1 MKKVILYSILMFLS
15 GSSTLV
21 HANKRLLRKADR
33 QYKNHQY
40 ASAIENYEKIAD
52 IFSVSDRLANSYYS
66 NARYEEAVK
75 WYEDFFQ
82 KTNDSVFIEPEY
94 YRRYSLCLKSLERYE
109 KANQYLLKYYQL
121 LGETNSQITNY
132 LQEIEENSG
141 KYEIE
146 NLRSINSESSDY
158 GISFYDSLLVFASSR
173 KTSSA
178 QELAPWNNQPF
189 TSLYAS
195 EKDQKNKF
203 KEVKPFLKEIVSDR
217 NESTPV
223 FTKDGNTV
231 YFTRNSTNVNNNN
244 DILLLKIYRAK
255 RKKGKW
261 KEITEL
267 FLNSEGYSVAHP
279 TLSPDES
286 TLYFTSDRPGGFGN
300 TDIWKVHINE
310 DGSFDEPENLG
321 PNVNTEGKESF
332 PFVSED
338 NLLYYASDGKLGL
351 GGLDIF
357 SSKITKTGYYEP
369 AVNVG
374 KPINSPMDDFAFYM
388 DSKKDKGYFTSNRK
402 GGRGE
407 DDIYSFASVEN
418 LIIGTVTDLETGES
432 IAKARVKLFNQRD
445 KLIATVFTDFQG
457 KFRFEKDLLQGKM
470 LYRVRVES
478 PYYATENK
486 FIDTRKSKIDVALR
500 TVMLEPE
507 VGKDLGIASIY
518 FNLGGSDIDTDA
530 AIELS
535 KILQVMRD
543 YPKLK
548 LEIRSHTDSK
558 GSNSTNQ
565 KLSEKRA
572 KATRKWLIENG
583 IDPDRL
589 TAKGFGET
597 EIINQCLDG
606 VECSEEDHFAN
617 RRSEFIVTSIGEEQE
632 K

>member
-1 MKKVILYSILMFLS
+1 MKKVIIYSILISLS
-15 GSSTLV
+15 TSSTLI
-21 HANKRLLRKADR
+21 HANKRLLRKADK

-40 ASAIENYEKIAD
+40 ASAIESYEKIAD
-52 IFSVSDRLANSYYS
+52 IFPVSDRLANSYYS

-82 KTNDSVFIEPEY
+82 KANDSVFIEPEY
-94 YRRYSLCLKSLERYE
+94 YRRYSLCLKSIERYD
-109 KANQYLLKYYQL
+109 KADQYLLKYYQL
-121 LGETNSQITNY
+121 REETNSDIPNY
-132 LQEIEENSG
+132 LKEIEENSG
-141 KYEIE
+141 KYEVE
-146 NLRSINSESSDY
+146 NIRNINSESSDF
-158 GISFYDSLLVFASSR
+158 GTTFYDSLLVFASSR
-173 KTSSA
+173 KNSSA

-189 TSLYAS
+189 TSFYAS
-195 EKDQKNKF
+195 EKDNKNKY
-203 KEVKPFLKEIVSDR
+203 KEVKTFLKEIVSDR

-231 YFTRNSTNVNNNN
+231 YFTRNSTNVRNNK
-244 DILLLKIYRAK
+244 DLLLLKIYRAK

-279 TLSPDES
+279 ALSPDGS
-286 TLYFTSDRPGGFGN
+286 TLYFTSDRPGGFGD

-332 PFVSED
+332 PFVSNE
-338 NLLYYASDGKLGL
+338 NILYYASDGKLGL

-374 KPINSPMDDFAFYM
+374 KPINSPMDDFAFYI
-388 DSKKDKGYFTSNRK
+388 DSKKDKGYFSSNRK
-402 GGRGE
+402 GGRGL
-407 DDIYSFASVEN
+407 DDIYKFASIEN
-418 LIIGTVTDLETGES
+418 LIIGNVTDMETGES
-432 IAKARVKLFNQRD
+432 ISKARVKLFSQRD
-445 KLIATVFTDFQG
+445 KLISTVFTDFQG
-457 KFRFEKDLLQGKM
+457 KFRFEKDLLKDKM
-470 LYRVRVES
+470 LYRVRIES
-478 PYYATENK
+478 PYYATENR
-486 FIDTRKSKIDVALR
+486 FIDTQKSKVDVQMR
-500 TVMLEPE
+500 TVILEPK
-507 VGKDLGIASIY
+507 VGEDLGIASIY
-518 FNLGGSDIDTDA
+518 FNLGGADIDTDA

-535 KILQVMRD
+535 KILQVMQD

-572 KATRKWLIENG
+572 KATRKWLIQNG

-597 EIINQCLDG
+597 QIINECLDG

-617 RRSEFIVTSIGEEQE
+617 RRSEFVVTSTGEE

>member
-1 MKKVILYSILMFLS
+1 MKKVILYSILILLS
-15 GSSTLV
+15 GSSTFI

-40 ASAIENYEKIAD
+40 ADAIDNYEKITEK
-52 IFSVSDRLANSYYS
+52 FNVSDRLANSYYF

-82 KTNDSVFIEPEY
+82 KTNDSSFIEPEY

-109 KANQYLLKYYQL
+109 KADQYLLKYYQL
-121 LGETNSQITNY
+121 LDETNSDIANY
-132 LQEIEENSG
+132 LKEIEENSG
-141 KYEIE
+141 KYEVE
-146 NLRSINSESSDY
+146 NIRSINSESSDY
-158 GISFYDSLLVFASSR
+158 GTTIYDSLLVFTSSR
-173 KTSSA
+173 KNSSA
-178 QELAPWNNQPF
+178 QELVPWNNQPF
-189 TSLYAS
+189 TSLYVS
-195 EKDQKNKF
+195 KKDDKNRF
-203 KEVKPFLKEIVSDR
+203 KEVKPFLKEIISER

-223 FTKDGNTV
+223 FSKDGNTV
-231 YFTRNSTNVNNNN
+231 YFTRNSTNVKNSN

-261 KEITEL
+261 REITEL
-267 FLNSEGYSVAHP
+267 FLNSDGYSTAHP
-279 TLSPDES
+279 ALSHDGN
-286 TLYFTSDRPGGFGN
+286 TLYFTSDRPGGFGD

-310 DGSFDEPENLG
+310 DGQFDEPENLG
-321 PNVNTEGKESF
+321 PNVNTQGKESF

-338 NLLYYASDGKLGL
+338 NILYYASDGKLGL

-357 SSKITKTGYYEP
+357 SVKITKTGYYEP

-374 KPINSPMDDFAFYM
+374 KPINSPMDDFAFYI
-388 DSKKDKGYFTSNRK
+388 DSKKDKGYFSSNRK
-402 GGRGE
+402 GGRGA
-407 DDIYSFASVEN
+407 DDIYQFASIEN

-432 IAKARVKLFNQRD
+432 IARARVKLFNQRE
-445 KLIATVFTDFQG
+445 KLISTTFTDFQG
-457 KFRFEKDLLQGKM
+457 KFRFEKDLLKDRKS
-470 LYRVRVES
+470 YRVRIES

-486 FIDTRKSKIDVALR
+486 FIDTQKSKINVTMR
-500 TVMLEPE
+500 TIALEPE

-518 FNLGGSDIDTDA
+518 FNLGNSDIDTDA
-530 AIELS
+530 VIELS
-535 KILQVMRD
+535 KILQVLQD
-543 YPKLK
+543 YPQLK

-558 GSNSTNQ
+558 GSDTSNQ

-572 KATRKWLIENG
+572 KATRKWLIQNG

-597 EIINQCLDG
+597 EIINECLDG
-606 VECSEEDHFAN
+606 VECLEEDHFVN
-617 RRSEFIVTSIGEEQE
+617 RRSEFIVTSMGEEQ

>member
-1 MKKVILYSILMFLS
+1 MKKVIIYSILISLS
-15 GSSTLV
+15 TSSTLI
-21 HANKRLLRKADR
+21 HANKRLLRKADK

-40 ASAIENYEKIAD
+40 ASAIESYEKIAD
-52 IFSVSDRLANSYYS
+52 IFPVSDRLANSYYS

-82 KTNDSVFIEPEY
+82 KANDSVFIEPEY
-94 YRRYSLCLKSLERYE
+94 YRRYSLCLKSIERYD
-109 KANQYLLKYYQL
+109 KADQYLLRYYQL
-121 LGETNSQITNY
+121 REETNSDIPNY
-132 LQEIEENSG
+132 LKEIEENSG
-141 KYEIE
+141 KYEVE
-146 NLRSINSESSDY
+146 NIRNINSESSDF
-158 GISFYDSLLVFASSR
+158 GTTFYDSLLVFASSR
-173 KTSSA
+173 KNSSA

-189 TSLYAS
+189 TSFYAS
-195 EKDQKNKF
+195 EKDNKNKY
-203 KEVKPFLKEIVSDR
+203 KEVKTFLKEIVSDR

-223 FTKDGNTV
+223 FSKDGNTV
-231 YFTRNSTNVNNNN
+231 YFTRNSTSVRNNN
-244 DILLLKIYRAK
+244 DILLLKIYSAK
-255 RKKGKW
+255 QKKGKW

-279 TLSPDES
+279 TLSPDQS
-286 TLYFTSDRPGGFGN
+286 ILYFTSDRPGGFGD

-332 PFVSED
+332 PFVSDD
-338 NLLYYASDGKLGL
+338 NVLYYASDGKLGL

-374 KPINSPMDDFAFYM
+374 KPINSPMDDFAFYI
-388 DSKKDKGYFTSNRK
+388 DSKKDKGYFSSNRK
-402 GGRGE
+402 GGRGL
-407 DDIYSFASVEN
+407 DDIYKFASIEN
-418 LIIGTVTDLETGES
+418 LIIGNVTDLETGES
-432 IAKARVKLFNQRD
+432 ISKARVKLFSQKD
-445 KLIATVFTDFQG
+445 KLISTVFTDFQG
-457 KFRFEKDLLQGKM
+457 KFRFEKDLLKDNSS
-470 LYRVRVES
+470 YRVRIES

-486 FIDTRKSKIDVALR
+486 FIDTKKSKVDVQMR
-500 TVMLEPE
+500 TVILKPK
-507 VGKDLGIASIY
+507 VGEDLGIASIY
-518 FNLGGSDIDTDA
+518 FNLGGADIDTDA

-535 KILQVMRD
+535 KILQVMQD
-543 YPKLK
+543 YPKLN

-558 GSNSTNQ
+558 GSNSANQ

-572 KATRKWLIENG
+572 KVTRKWLIQNG

-597 EIINQCLDG
+597 QIINECLDG

-617 RRSEFIVTSIGEEQE
+617 RRSEFVVTSIGEEE